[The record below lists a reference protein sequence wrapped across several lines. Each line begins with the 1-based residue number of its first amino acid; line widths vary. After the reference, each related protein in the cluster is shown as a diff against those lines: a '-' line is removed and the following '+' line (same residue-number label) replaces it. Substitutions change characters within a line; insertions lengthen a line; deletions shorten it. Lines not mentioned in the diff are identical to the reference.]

1 MEICITATSDDL
13 DCKVDE
19 RFGRCR
25 FFILVD
31 PSSMKFKAV
40 PNAAAEAS
48 GGAGIQAAN
57 MVLRHTPIAVIT
69 GSIGDN
75 AFNVLKASGV
85 KIYSCKNISVREAI
99 EMYNAGKLSII
110 DAPR

>member
-1 MEICITATSDDL
+1 MICITATSDGL
-13 DCKVDE
+13 DCEVDE
-19 RFGRCR
+19 RFGRCKY
-25 FFILVD
+25 FIFVD

-40 PNAAAEAS
+40 PNAAADAS

-57 MVLRHTPIAVIT
+57 TVLRYAPAAIIT
-69 GSIGDN
+69 GLVGDN
-75 AFNVLKASGV
+75 ALNVLKTAGV
-85 KIYSCKNISVREAI
+85 KIYSCKSMSVREAI